1 MWKKRS
7 LSSGTAFC
15 YLTVCSLANLFCPF
29 FFHLPWKVSA
39 PGRPWWHHGGGA
51 FFFLHGVQLCP
62 ALGRR
67 GGGVRRRALFSSCCC
82 PLIKLS
88 EQRRSERRGR
98 QHKNSGGAKT
108 LRPPRSIQPVILVQL
123 KRVTSASPRST
134 NSFRHTDMIGTVWTG
149 LRAVYFFAWT
159 KCTYKNSFAMMLR
172 TVWIQN
178 QWYTVNIQ

>member
-1 MWKKRS
+1 MKEEVTELGHCFLLSHS
-7 LSSGTAFC
+7 LQPRELVLPILFSSSLEGFSSRTAMVTSWRWR
-15 YLTVCSLANLFCPF
+15 L
-29 FFHLPWKVSA
+29 
-39 PGRPWWHHGGGA
+39 
-51 FFFLHGVQLCP
+51 FFLHGVQLCP

-123 KRVTSASPRST
+123 ERVTSASPRST

-149 LRAVYFFAWT
+149 LRAVYFFA
-159 KCTYKNSFAMMLR
+159 
-172 TVWIQN
+172 
-178 QWYTVNIQ
+178 